1 MRASTL
7 VSLRA
12 HAVLIA
18 LCVAASDAAW
28 LAVCGCTGHVNAIQ
42 SNLVRAATL
51 ASAVAIV
58 LVVRRAAKLAFAE
71 AHSARRIRAKT
82 HGIVISSPDARDWL
96 VQLHAE
102 LHPAEIRSGAAPSCA
117 QAAASCRVP
126 RGRV

>member
-18 LCVAASDAAW
+18 SCIAASDAAW
-28 LAVCGCTGHVNAIQ
+28 LAVCGCCGHVQALE
-42 SNLVRAATL
+42 SPAVRVAAL
-51 ASAVAIV
+51 ASAAVIV
-58 LVVRRAAKLAFAE
+58 FLVRRIAKLAFDA
-71 AHSARRIRAKT
+71 ARASRRIAWTADR
-82 HGIVISSPDARDWL
+82 IVIAGPCPHDWL

-102 LHPAEIRSGAAPSCA
+102 LHPAVSRQSVAHSCPL
-117 QAAASCRVP
+117 AAASCRVP